1 MTLAQLVKCL
11 DDIDKAKDRL
21 FKLTVKR
28 DKLADELGIKR
39 ATVGT
44 PPAETLLLLSGE
56 PTRFWRSWA
65 GEITKETLT
74 FD

>member
-1 MTLAQLVKCL
+1 MTLAQLMKCL
-11 DDIDKAKDRL
+11 DDIDKAKGRL
-21 FKLTVKR
+21 VKLTVKR
-28 DKLADELGIKR
+28 DKLADELDIKR

-44 PPAETLLLLSGE
+44 PPAETLLLLNGE
-56 PTRFWRSWA
+56 PTRFWRSWT